1 MRIGE
6 TISELHGTL
15 MLPGTEA
22 DPAARGVRLV
32 RGSISIRDGR
42 ISKIESDEG
51 APLDPRRIICPGF
64 IDAHLHIPQ
73 FDSIGYDGMT
83 LLDWLNSVIFPAERR
98 WEDAAF
104 ARAMGAR
111 VAKRLLSHGT
121 TGICAYG
128 TVHHKGTQ
136 AAMESLAAA
145 GIRGHVGQVLMDQ
158 QAPEYLL
165 RPAGQLLDEASRL
178 APVGRIWPIV
188 SPRFAVSCSMELM
201 RGAAKLARE
210 RDWPI
215 QTHLAEMLPECEL
228 VTRLH
233 GGRTYVGVYK
243 EAGLLG
249 PRTIFAHA
257 VWMSEDEWRELHR
270 TKSVVAHCPTANRFL
285 SSGRFSHQDYS
296 PLALG
301 SDVAGGPD
309 VSMVRIARAAREVYL
324 NGGAGPDYDPFAPPR
339 WWWQITA
346 GNADALGW
354 KDAGRIAVGA
364 AADLVVI
371 EPDNSWLSDTH
382 WLRPLTYGWSDQW
395 IAATICH
402 GRVAWSREP

>member
-1 MRIGE
+1 MQRGE
-6 TISELHGTL
+6 QVRRLEGTL
-15 MLPGTEA
+15 ML
-22 DPAARGVRLV
+22 AATGGQPGVRLV
-32 RGSISIRDGR
+32 HGAVEVEHGR
-42 ISKIESDEG
+42 IARVAVDER
-51 APLDPRRIICPGF
+51 APIDPRRIICPGF

-73 FDSIGYDGMT
+73 FDSIGHDGMT
-83 LLDWLNSVIFPAERR
+83 LLDWLNEVIFPAERR

-104 ARAMGAR
+104 ARAMGER

-128 TVHHKGTQ
+128 TVHHEGTR

-158 QAPEYLL
+158 TAPDFLL
-165 RPAGQLLDEASRL
+165 RPAAQLLDEAARMER
-178 APVGRIWPIV
+178 VGRIEPIV
-188 SPRFAVSCSMELM
+188 SPRFAVSCSMELL

-228 VTRLH
+228 VERLH
-233 GGRTYVGVYK
+233 GMPYVDVYK
-243 EAGLLG
+243 QAGLLG
-249 PRTIFAHA
+249 PRTVLAHA
-257 VWMSEDEWRELHR
+257 IWLSEVERRQLESWRC
-270 TKSVVAHCPTANRFL
+270 VIAHCPTANRFL
-285 SSGRFSHQDYS
+285 SSGEFAGQKFR

-309 VSMVRIARAAREVYL
+309 VSMVRVARAAREVWL
-324 NGGAGPDYDPFAPPR
+324 ASPQSQIAPMFGPDY
-339 WWWQITA
+339 WWWQITT

-354 KDAGRIAVGA
+354 SDAGRIAAGA

-371 EPDNSWLSDTH
+371 EPEVELSDARAMLGQLMYA
-382 WLRPLTYGWSDQW
+382 WDDRW
-395 IAATICH
+395 IAATIGD
-402 GRVAWSREP
+402 GRVAWTA